1 MRVRMSV
8 PRRIDMEALNTGGD
22 EQKKKE
28 EERVGGR
35 EGDGDAHDPRL
46 QGQCYPPTV
55 DY

>member
-1 MRVRMSV
+1 
-8 PRRIDMEALNTGGD
+8 MEALNTGGD

-55 DY
+55 DYQ